1 MKNNYNSFQP
11 DLCIREGTIVKM
23 IKLENVYFKYKNEDS
38 ILENINL
45 EINEGEII
53 SIIGKNGTGK
63 STILNLIAGITKPS
77 KGNIFIDEIN
87 TKNKKD
93 FLKLRKKVGI
103 VFQNPDNQ
111 ILFPRVFDDIE
122 FALKNLNLDNKEE
135 RIEKA
140 LNSVNMLDFKESNTY
155 ELSLGQ
161 KQRIN
166 IASVLAVKPQ
176 YIILDEPT
184 TMIDSKE
191 KENIYD
197 CLRILKKEG
206 FTIIFVTNNV
216 NEILLSDKVLIIED
230 KQIKHIFKKEKIL
243 ENVKLLEKCDIKL
256 PDIIEII
263 LKLKQNNIILNLKE
277 WTIAEIVN
285 EIVGVC
291 KK

>member
-1 MKNNYNSFQP
+1 
-11 DLCIREGTIVKM
+11 M
-23 IKLENVYFKYKNEDS
+23 IKLENVYFKYKNENS
-38 ILENINL
+38 VLENINL

-77 KGNIFIDEIN
+77 KGNIFIDKIN

-93 FLKLRKKVGI
+93 FLELRKKVGI

-122 FALKNLNLDNKEE
+122 FALKNLNLNNREE

-140 LNSVNMLDFKESNTY
+140 LDSVNMLDFKESNTY

-166 IASVLAVKPQ
+166 IASVLAIKPK

-191 KENIYD
+191 KENIYN
-197 CLRILKKEG
+197 CLKNLKKEG
-206 FTIIFVTNNV
+206 YTIIFVTNNV
-216 NEILLSDKVLIIED
+216 NEILLSDKILIIED

-243 ENVKLLEKCDIKL
+243 ENVKLLEECDIKL

-263 LKLKQNNIILNLKE
+263 LKLKQNNITLNLKE
-277 WTIAEIVN
+277 WTIKEMAN
-285 EIVGVC
+285 EIVKVC
-291 KK
+291 KNEKHS